1 MIRLF
6 TAVNGTPVY
15 VDTTREIAVSVIDC
29 NPLTHARLIE
39 VPYDPIVFNDWTEA
53 EYVDQFAL
61 TPLRNVV
68 TNSPYKIEKE
78 VSQSFIDQIPTL

>member
-53 EYVDQFAL
+53 EYVDQFAI

-78 VSQSFIDQIPTL
+78 VAQSFIDQIPAL